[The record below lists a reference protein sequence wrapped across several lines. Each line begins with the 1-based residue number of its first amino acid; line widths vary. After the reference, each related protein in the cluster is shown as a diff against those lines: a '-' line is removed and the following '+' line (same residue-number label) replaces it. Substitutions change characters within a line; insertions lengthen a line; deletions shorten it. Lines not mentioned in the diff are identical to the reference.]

1 MKRKQSLATFTICRP
16 QAQAQARTA
25 QDGLTGTGTDSPG
38 WPLQAQAQA
47 RTAQGGLC

>member
-1 MKRKQSLATFTICRP
+1 MKRKQSLATFTICQP
-16 QAQAQARTA
+16 QAQARTA
-25 QDGLTGTGTDSPG
+25 QDGLTDTGTDSPG